1 MIIAKITSKGQIT
14 IPAKFRKKLSTNFV
28 EVYMEGDKIVLKPVR
43 KLAGALSRYAFKGK
57 SMDEI
62 MKKEKEVARSGF
74 AKE

>member
-1 MIIAKITSKGQIT
+1 MCILHKHVTLIT
-14 IPAKFRKKLSTNFV
+14 IPAKFRKKLGTNFV

-43 KLAGALSRYAFKGK
+43 KLAGALSRYAFKEE

-74 AKE
+74 TKK